1 MASIY
6 KKFETNKER
15 ETKGITVEYH
25 DDENP
30 EAPPAK
36 FVIARSGGS
45 NAAYAKML
53 DVETKPLR
61 RSLAAGTIP
70 VATMQRISRKCFV
83 ETCLLGWEN
92 VIGKDNK
99 PIPFSKTAASQLFED
114 LPDLAEDLMAQASNA
129 SLFRYDEEVDSGN

>member
-30 EAPPAK
+30 ESPPAK

-70 VATMQRISRKCFV
+70 VATLQRVNRKCFV

-92 VIGKDNK
+92 VIGKDDK
-99 PIPFSKTAASQLFED
+99 PIPFSKAAAAALFED
-114 LPDLAEDLMAQASNA
+114 LPDLAEDLMAQAANA

>member
-25 DDENP
+25 DEENP

-70 VATMQRISRKCFV
+70 VATLQRVNRKCFV

-92 VIGKDNK
+92 VIGKDDK
-99 PIPFSKTAASQLFED
+99 PIPFSKAAAAALFED
-114 LPDLAEDLMAQASNA
+114 LPDLAEDLMAQAANA